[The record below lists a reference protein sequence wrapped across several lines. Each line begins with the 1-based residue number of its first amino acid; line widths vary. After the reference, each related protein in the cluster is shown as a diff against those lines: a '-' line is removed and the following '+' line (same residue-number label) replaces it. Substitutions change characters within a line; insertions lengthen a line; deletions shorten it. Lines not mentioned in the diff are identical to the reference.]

1 MENLRDLLTGQKQA
15 EEPPKEVGFMD
26 KLHGALG
33 GGPESEKNEGA
44 LDKGA
49 FPFPFRAPATIPPPP
64 PRGDKDSADEDECG

>member
-1 MENLRDLLTGQKQA
+1 MENLRDLLTGQK

-49 FPFPFRAPATIPPPP
+49 FPFPFRAPESIPPPW
-64 PRGDKDSADEDECG
+64 G

>member
-1 MENLRDLLTGQKQA
+1 MENLRDLLTGQKQE

-33 GGPESEKNEGA
+33 GGPESEKNEDA

-49 FPFPFRAPATIPPPP
+49 FPPLPP
-64 PRGDKDSADEDECG
+64 